1 MCLCIYL
8 LYTYI
13 FLLENFI
20 LHLISRQE
28 YLIFRM
34 LTRQAYFRGKGTLN
48 INFHCIHVL
57 IFINW
62 LKMQNKVQL
71 MPIIIN

>member
-1 MCLCIYL
+1 MCFYIYL

-13 FLLENFI
+13 FLFEKLI
-20 LHLISRQE
+20 LHLICRQE
-28 YLIFRM
+28 YLKFRM

-48 INFHCIHVL
+48 INFHRIHVL
-57 IFINW
+57 VFINW